1 MDETDTVHVT
11 VDQNHLYDDTEY
23 NTFFRFETVMVVN
36 KLLQDVTLYNWANVY
51 LCVRGNTWHHIS
63 EESANL
69 TSMGS
74 TGVMRDAVI
83 VRAPFFV
90 RELHPSSVLLTA
102 FDRTV
107 SKSRD
112 V

>member
-1 MDETDTVHVT
+1 MEKT
-11 VDQNHLYDDTEY
+11 VDRNHPYNNTEY
-23 NTFFRFETVMVVN
+23 TSFLRCETVKVVN
-36 KLLQDVTLYNWANVY
+36 TLLHDVTPYNSANVY
-51 LCVRGNTWHHIS
+51 LRVRGYTWCHIS

-74 TGVMRDAVI
+74 TGVMSDAVI

-90 RELHPSSVLLTA
+90 GELHPSSVLLTA